1 PFTYPIIGSPAGYQ
15 HNAAGL
21 NPIDGY
27 IYAMKTF
34 SNNLLKIDANGL
46 ITDMGAIS
54 GLPAATGTTNY
65 NAGEFDHLGNYYIK
79 HSGSNSTIYRVNIS
93 TKVATAISITQA
105 TDPSDLAY
113 NIITGLLYGVNSGGR
128 LFSVNPSNGFVTLI

>member
-1 PFTYPIIGSPAGYQ
+1 
-15 HNAAGL
+15 
-21 NPIDGY
+21 
-27 IYAMKTF
+27 
-34 SNNLLKIDANGL
+34 
-46 ITDMGAIS
+46 
-54 GLPAATGTTNY
+54 AATGTTNY

-128 LFSVNPSNGFVTLI
+128 LFSVNPSNGFVTLIGPSPGAAVFGGLFGSSTGEIYGINNAGGFYQFNLSNGT